1 MFVRERVGN
10 GSNFHALNYAR
21 ERLQRMTTD
30 YPTECPTC
38 GRLPVIKG
46 ADRYAYAIDT
56 NGHGTAAPKVGKAW
70 RELCLILTVS
80 PAPGYLHVLAP
91 YVAAQSGTASRTV
104 ENLARAAI
112 ARGRLRATYAT
123 EGTSPRRRLMVSLPN
138 ASKNPR
144 PPRT

>member
-1 MFVRERVGN
+1 
-10 GSNFHALNYAR
+10 
-21 ERLQRMTTD
+21 MTTD

-38 GRLPVIKG
+38 GRLPLIKG

-80 PAPGYLHVLAP
+80 PAGGYLHVLAP
-91 YVAAQSGTASRTV
+91 YVATQSGTASRTV

-123 EGTSPRRRLMVSLPN
+123 EGTPPRRRLIVSLPD
-138 ASKNPR
+138 APKNPR
-144 PPRT
+144 LARTLPALKSGSRDNPLP